1 MIITTAV
8 RMIITYRD
16 ENKNKLLLLLLT
28 GPAGRDF
35 FTARGA
41 VA

>member
-16 ENKNKLLLLLLT
+16 ENKNKLLLLLT